1 MKNLLFLLLFLAQTV
16 SAQFTNINILKEV
29 KAKEKGL
36 VVSAH
41 PLASEAGAQILKKVE
56 MPLTLRLLR
65 NLLWQLFIH
74 KLEILVVVDFW

>member
-1 MKNLLFLLLFLAQTV
+1 MKNLLFLLLILAQTV
-16 SAQFTNINILKEV
+16 SAQFTNFYCKEV

>member
-16 SAQFTNINILKEV
+16 SAQFTNINIVKEV

-41 PLASEAGAQILKKVE
+41 PLASEAGA
-56 MPLTLRLLR
+56 
-65 NLLWQLFIH
+65 
-74 KLEILVVVDFW
+74 